1 MSIDR
6 SQEYLY
12 GLLKEFQALPKEA
25 EWVEFKI
32 NNCAPEEI
40 GEYISALANAAVLCG
55 KSHAYIV
62 WGISNQTHEIIG
74 TTFKPSRTKKGNE
87 EFENWLLRLLSPK
100 LLFHFHEFQVDQKP
114 VVILE
119 VKRASHQPVQFQGQ
133 EYVRIGSYKKKLK
146 DFPEKERELWRLFD
160 QTPFEEQLAVDN
172 ISSEDVLRLL
182 DYPSYFDLLGLA
194 LPDNRDGILSRLS
207 DERMIIQNPAGK
219 WSVTNLGAILFAK
232 KLDDFKHLKRKSI
245 RVIEYKGNNKVQ
257 PLREQEGNK
266 GYASGYEGLIGY
278 INNLLPTNE
287 ILGQALRKTVSMYP
301 ELAIRELVVNAFI
314 HQDFTMTGTGPM
326 IEIFQ
331 DRMEIT
337 NPGKPLVATERF
349 LDSPPKSRNETLASF
364 LRRIGV
370 CEERGSGIDKVVF
383 ETEFYQLPAPVFEVT
398 ADHTRAVLFAHKPF
412 TKMDKKERIHAC
424 YLHACLKYVSR
435 EFMTNSSIRNRFGI
449 DPHNIAQAS
458 RIIRDAVD
466 EGVVCPYDSQ
476 VSKKLMKYVP
486 FWA

>member
-1 MSIDR
+1 MTVDR
-6 SQEYLY
+6 PLEYLQ
-12 GLLKEFQALPKEA
+12 GLLKELRALPKET
-25 EWVEFKI
+25 EWIEFKENI
-32 NNCAPEEI
+32 YTPEEI

-55 KSHAYIV
+55 KSYAYVI
-62 WGISNQTHEIIG
+62 WGINDQTHEVVG
-74 TTFKPSRTKKGNE
+74 TTFQPTETKIGNE
-87 EFENWLLRLLSPK
+87 ELENWLLRLLKPK
-100 LLFHFHEFQVDQKP
+100 IHFYFYDLKVGQKS

-119 VKRASHQPVQFQGQ
+119 IERTSHHPVQFQGQ
-133 EYVRIGSYKKKLK
+133 EYIRVGSYKKKLK
-146 DFPEKERELWRLFD
+146 DFPEKERQLWRLFD

-172 ISSEDVLRLL
+172 VSSEDVLRLL

-207 DERMIIQNPAGK
+207 DERMIVQNPAGK
-219 WSVTNLGAILFAK
+219 WSITNLGAILFAK

-257 PLREQEGNK
+257 SLREQEGNK

-314 HQDFTMTGTGPM
+314 HQDFTKTGTGPM

-370 CEERGSGIDKVVF
+370 CEERGSGIDKVVS

-412 TKMDKKERIHAC
+412 TKMDKKERIRAC

-466 EGVVCPYDSQ
+466 EGVVRPHDSE